1 MTLQDLSMPLDD
13 FEYDEL
19 ESFLLSLECD
29 EAVLNISEFDGFITA
44 VVSCPETIAPS
55 EWLPVIWGAAHNAP
69 ALESPADFDRLSG
82 LMMRHLNTTAITL
95 AEDPDGF
102 EPWFMENVVDGRTY
116 LVVDDWCIG
125 YMKGVMLRSDLW
137 GQNDTD
143 VIELLSPI
151 PLFSSDEG
159 WDLLDQLADKHVEYL
174 QKQVVDAARDA
185 YAHWMR
191 RRESFQVP
199 EGIRLH

>member
-1 MTLQDLSMPLDD
+1 MPLDD

-19 ESFLLSLECD
+19 ESFLLSLEYD
-29 EAVLNISEFDGFITA
+29 ESVLNISEFDGFITA
-44 VVSCPETIAPS
+44 VVSCPETIPPS
-55 EWLPVIWGAAHNAP
+55 EWLPVIWGGEQNAP
-69 ALESPADFDRLSG
+69 ALDSPEDFERLSG

-125 YMKGVMLRSDLW
+125 YMKGVMLRPDQW

-151 PLFSSDEG
+151 PLFTSDEG

-191 RRESFQVP
+191 RRKSFQVP